1 MVKTVI
7 TRVIL
12 QITNILDGRTQVDV
26 SSIVQ
31 DLGAQSGVESI
42 KCVLRLRQ
50 KAPPFN
56 GYVASITW
64 ASSRQLSAAFP
75 KAQGVW
81 AQTQPQEACLRG
93 LVTAAIVK
101 ELQRQTPVTPRST
114 AGLGS
119 SSPQRQPK
127 RRSTLDATTASA
139 EKRAKFEKRPS
150 NNPEGVNG
158 GGRKKGSLRTR
169 AYLKQ
174 AAERNVRKKKKNRRK
189 TNERKKEKR
198 REKVDAELQL
208 NWAASKAY
216 MEAQLPVL
224 RAAHQFDIR
233 AVWRSKSDRDDPSD
247 DLRSVLSE
255 RQITKLRRQCLGIFV
270 FYSSILDMGYT
281 GQLECN
287 RVDLARHAADHP
299 GVWATPRT
307 ILK

>member
-1 MVKTVI
+1 
-7 TRVIL
+7 
-12 QITNILDGRTQVDV
+12 
-26 SSIVQ
+26 
-31 DLGAQSGVESI
+31 
-42 KCVLRLRQ
+42 
-50 KAPPFN
+50 
-56 GYVASITW
+56 
-64 ASSRQLSAAFP
+64 
-75 KAQGVW
+75 
-81 AQTQPQEACLRG
+81 
-93 LVTAAIVK
+93 
-101 ELQRQTPVTPRST
+101 
-114 AGLGS
+114 
-119 SSPQRQPK
+119 
-127 RRSTLDATTASA
+127 LDAATASA

-255 RQITKLRRQCLGIFV
+255 RQITKLRRQCLGILNARSWGIKSSSTGSYIVWLCFGGWRHTHSSLCFV
-270 FYSSILDMGYT
+270 RFCVVLYGCFSPPS
-281 GQLECN
+281 CS
-287 RVDLARHAADHP
+287 
-299 GVWATPRT
+299 
-307 ILK
+307 